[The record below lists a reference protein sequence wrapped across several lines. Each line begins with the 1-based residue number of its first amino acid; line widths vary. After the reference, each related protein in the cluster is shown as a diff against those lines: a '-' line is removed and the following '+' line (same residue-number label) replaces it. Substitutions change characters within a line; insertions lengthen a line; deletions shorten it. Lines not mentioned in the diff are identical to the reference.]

1 MSRNTLLRTNAERP
15 QRLWLICI
23 ASALL
28 HGCGGGGEVTPA
40 PVSTPATADSERLA
54 IAERLYAGAP
64 RVPEGFP
71 VDAPDP
77 GSSYSR
83 TRHLRSTDLDRS
95 APFAFELCTRD
106 VAEAIG
112 WSASV
117 EASSDIATD
126 VLMVNSHPRY
136 FEIVRQERREPH
148 ATLNDRV
155 FQCDYLDRDGVE
167 LREPSGYAGV
177 LTSPA
182 TDAQVLSA
190 LARYLWQFT
199 GFNNA
204 NFMVVSEVTSTQ
216 GAEIVNE
223 IEIARLIPPTAAG
236 ACDRIERLIWRHTLS
251 TDSRELWRDE
261 LPPFD
266 AFSARREAGR
276 VSLC

>member
-1 MSRNTLLRTNAERP
+1 MSRSTLFRAEVERP
-15 QRLWLICI
+15 RRLWLMCI
-23 ASALL
+23 AVALL
-28 HGCGGGGEVTPA
+28 HGCGGGGEVTPV
-40 PVSTPATADSERLA
+40 PVSTPASADSERLA

-71 VDAPDP
+71 VDAPDS
-77 GSSYSR
+77 GSSYAR
-83 TRHLRSTDLDRS
+83 TRHLKSTDLDRG

-112 WSASV
+112 WSATV
-117 EASSDIATD
+117 EAGSDIATD

-155 FQCDYLDRDGVE
+155 FQCDHLDREGVE

-177 LTSPA
+177 LTNPVID
-182 TDAQVLSA
+182 TQVLSA

-199 GFNNA
+199 RFNNV
-204 NFMVVSEVTSTQ
+204 NFMVVAEVTSSQ
-216 GAEIVNE
+216 GTEILNE
-223 IEIARLIPPTAAG
+223 IEIARLIPRTAAG
-236 ACDRIERLIWRHTLS
+236 ACDRIERFTWRHTLS

-261 LPPFD
+261 SPPFD
-266 AFSARREAGR
+266 AFSARREAGS